1 MTQDQPRNEDEALNR
16 AASLLVQ
23 ALRELQQTG
32 AADEARR
39 ELAQSR
45 LALEQLAHRLE
56 LQLAQEQEQRLVLAG
71 QLTGLATALDRLVTH
86 LQGLSTLMAD
96 LLERL
101 AEPPAAT
108 PPTASEPTFPAG
120 GEGVSLTL
128 SAVPGFQVLMDIQK
142 ALLTLDQVAA
152 ASVERFQEGD
162 SRVQLQLRAPMTAAD
177 LAEALRVASGHAFA
191 IEEARPELLR
201 LRLKFV
207 PTG

>member
-101 AEPPAAT
+101 AEPPSAT

-162 SRVQLQLRAPMTAAD
+162 SRVLLQLRAPMTAAD